1 MQTVTYTDAATNT
14 VMKLHVPAAFVG
26 TSPQKIVGDKAKE
39 WWEYRDNT
47 DNKVSVGPEI
57 HMLADFTPIALFRE
71 RIMNVSLKYKH
82 LHLTSDEFAAEGEA
96 AGDDGGYVSSN
107 QVLTAK
113 DRLKGVFLRYA
124 KRAPPLFEVPDFL
137 RARSC
142 DRACLGQMSIPDP
155 KDRAWQLLM
164 QGVANLV
171 IGDSP
176 SRRTM
181 AGTV

>member
-26 TSPQKIVGDKAKE
+26 TSPQKIVGDKGKE

-113 DRLKGVFLRYA
+113 DRLKGVFVRYA
-124 KRAPPLFEVPDFL
+124 KRAPPLFEVPDF
-137 RARSC
+137 
-142 DRACLGQMSIPDP
+142 
-155 KDRAWQLLM
+155 
-164 QGVANLV
+164 
-171 IGDSP
+171 
-176 SRRTM
+176 
-181 AGTV
+181 